1 VLRAPLVL
9 MVVMFIA
16 AMVCIIRANIIFYQI
31 VDGVNAKCRLR
42 RQISFIFVNFK
53 MFDIQS
59 QHQAFFPFTIKK
71 IEL

>member
-1 VLRAPLVL
+1 
-9 MVVMFIA
+9 
-16 AMVCIIRANIIFYQI
+16 MVCIIRANIIFYQI